1 MCPPAVL
8 SLFMYLTHGRRR
20 EFCNMSN
27 FDFGAQ
33 LIVPSPPRLQCLS
46 VCQSQ
51 FMCTALMLAT
61 MNSRADCMRL
71 LLVSGADPEIK
82 NVVR

>member
-1 MCPPAVL
+1 MNHSIATVL
-8 SLFMYLTHGRRR
+8 AKSM
-20 EFCNMSN
+20 
-27 FDFGAQ
+27 
-33 LIVPSPPRLQCLS
+33 
-46 VCQSQ
+46 CQSQ
-51 FMCTALMLAT
+51 FICTALMLAI